1 MAKLSGSIKQWGS
14 NANHAVGDYPG
25 DPVKVDGGN
34 GVINAG
40 FIPGDIYAP
49 TAEETNFEFNRW
61 TAVLQWVQD
70 GTATAA
76 ISAHLVETDSNGDIN
91 TRRVISTTNG
101 AGLPAVFGTA
111 EDGVGVQGWGT
122 THGVRGKSVFG
133 GSGYGGY
140 FEAESNSGGVRGLG
154 SGTGFGGY
162 FTGGHTATAGV
173 RGDGGAT
180 SGAGGIFNGTGG
192 LPDIE
197 LSPAGNY
204 GIDIACGDSAFG
216 GIRILANGQEGI
228 FIQQDDPDYAS
239 AVFYGDGAATLGI
252 PTLEARAFGAGTG
265 ARFYASTGTGFPL
278 VLSPKVAAPTRGAIS
293 FGGQT
298 SRPTDTSDG
307 QLSYNSSEG
316 QLLVSE
322 FGDFGQ
328 PGPGVGWR
336 GLWHTTGGF
345 ALAYKTKVTW
355 YGIGAAQTL
364 VLTMTCTAGNAIKI
378 GGRSVRMRLVMSPGI
393 TPAATAATMNF
404 RVRDATAGVDK
415 LTRSGV
421 GTGINAGI
429 YLDAQASTGWR
440 PSHSCTFDIT
450 VPTAGDR
457 TWEVYAWVTGG
468 GVTLDLRDLS
478 LEFEGVV

>member
-154 SGTGFGGY
+154 SGTGVGGY
-162 FTGGHTATAGV
+162 YTGGHTATAGV

-204 GIDIACGDSAFG
+204 GIDIACGASAFG
-216 GIRILANGQEGI
+216 GIRILCNGQEGI
-228 FIQQDDPDYAS
+228 FIQQDDPDFAC
-239 AVFYGDGAATLGI
+239 AVLYGDSAATLGV
-252 PTLEARAFGAGTG
+252 PTLESRAFGGGSA
-265 ARFYASTGTGFPL
+265 ARFYAITGTGHAL
-278 VLSPKVAAPTRGAIS
+278 VLTPKVAAPARGALL
-293 FGGQT
+293 FNGQT
-298 SRPTDTSDG
+298 SRPSDLTSG
-307 QLSYNSSEG
+307 QITYQSVED
-316 QLLVSE
+316 QIIVSC
-322 FGDFGQ
+322 FGDAGE
-328 PGPGVGWR
+328 PGPGAGWR
-336 GLWHTTGGF
+336 GLWTSIGGF
-345 ALAYKTKVTW
+345 ALGYKTKGGYTA
-355 YGIGAAQTL
+355 IGAAQEL
-364 VLTMTCTAGNAIKI
+364 VLTLVCQAGNAPKL
-378 GGRSVRMRLVMSPGI
+378 GGRSIRMRLVMSPSI
-393 TPAATAATMNF
+393 TPSNTAATMNF
-404 RVRDATAGVDK
+404 RVRDATAATDK
-415 LTRSGV
+415 FTRSGT
-421 GTGINAGI
+421 GTGASAGI
-429 YLDAQASTGWR
+429 YLDPQPAVGWR
-440 PSHSCTFDIT
+440 PSHSVTFDIT
-450 VPTAGDR
+450 VPSAGDR
-457 TWEVYAWVTGG
+457 TWQVYAWVIGA
-468 GVTLDLRDLS
+468 VTMDLRDIS
-478 LEFEGVV
+478 LEFEGLT